1 MFRFDMDDLK
11 EVQSELNE
19 LIEKIEIINSNSET
33 IGQKM
38 IDSGV
43 PEEYIVKIFD
53 IIMEEM
59 YE

>member
-1 MFRFDMDDLK
+1 MFKFDMDDLK

-19 LIEKIEIINSNSET
+19 LIEKIEIINSNSEI

-53 IIMEEM
+53 IIMKEI

>member
-1 MFRFDMDDLK
+1 MFKFDMDDLK

-19 LIEKIEIINSNSET
+19 LIEKIEIINSNSEI

-43 PEEYIVKIFD
+43 PEEYLSKIFG
-53 IIMEEM
+53 IIEQEL

>member
-1 MFRFDMDDLK
+1 MDDLK

-19 LIEKIEIINSNSET
+19 LIEKIEIINSNSEI

-38 IDSGV
+38 IDSDV

-53 IIMEEM
+53 IIMNEM

>member
-1 MFRFDMDDLK
+1 MFRFNIDELK
-11 EVQSELNE
+11 EVQLELNE
-19 LIEKIEIINSNSET
+19 MIKNIEKINSNSEI

-43 PEEYIVKIFD
+43 PEEYLAKIFG
-53 IIMEEM
+53 IIEQEL

>member
-1 MFRFDMDDLK
+1 MFTFDLEDLK

-19 LIEKIEIINSNSET
+19 LIEKIERMNNNSDI
-33 IGQKM
+33 IGQKI

-43 PEEYIVKIFD
+43 PEEYIDKIFE
-53 IIMEEM
+53 IIGREF